1 MNKKEKNQS
10 RIDIIKE
17 ERIELLM
24 EVRESIKEQNENVL
38 NNANEII
45 SLLEYDDMN
54 IKKYQSLKEAQE
66 LINSLTIEI
75 ANSNSK
81 EDIEKLRKKL
91 NYYINKIKNEA
102 KKRNIDYNN
111 YYEKVSTIR
120 KDISKYI
127 RFLKKQDQINELE
140 MINNNYELLTDE
152 DKEKLQ
158 RQLLT
163 ARNYNTRIKKEQEN
177 KKEEDIISIQ
187 AEEQKE
193 KNIRF
198 NFSKK
203 LRLLDLMDSYS
214 SDEEFIS
221 NKIIEFNKRYDLNE
235 TYDYNDS
242 IGKNVISFFKN
253 IPIYNTNKKLLKKMY
268 FDYANFYGGD
278 DLGLYIDYTR
288 RNNSIIEGLKGIF
301 KKSSLYNKEN
311 IYLDNHNRCVNW
323 ILSFV
328 KRKGIQLSY
337 VKAK

>member
-1 MNKKEKNQS
+1 
-10 RIDIIKE
+10 
-17 ERIELLM
+17 
-24 EVRESIKEQNENVL
+24 
-38 NNANEII
+38 
-45 SLLEYDDMN
+45 
-54 IKKYQSLKEAQE
+54 
-66 LINSLTIEI
+66 
-75 ANSNSK
+75 
-81 EDIEKLRKKL
+81 
-91 NYYINKIKNEA
+91 
-102 KKRNIDYNN
+102 
-111 YYEKVSTIR
+111 
-120 KDISKYI
+120 
-127 RFLKKQDQINELE
+127 
-140 MINNNYELLTDE
+140 
-152 DKEKLQ
+152 
-158 RQLLT
+158 
-163 ARNYNTRIKKEQEN
+163 
-177 KKEEDIISIQ
+177 
-187 AEEQKE
+187 
-193 KNIRF
+193 
-198 NFSKK
+198 
-203 LRLLDLMDSYS
+203 MDSYS

>member
-187 AEEQKE
+187 AEKKKE
-193 KNIRF
+193 KNIKF

>member
-187 AEEQKE
+187 AEEQK
-193 KNIRF
+193 N
-198 NFSKK
+198 
-203 LRLLDLMDSYS
+203 
-214 SDEEFIS
+214 
-221 NKIIEFNKRYDLNE
+221 
-235 TYDYNDS
+235 
-242 IGKNVISFFKN
+242 
-253 IPIYNTNKKLLKKMY
+253 
-268 FDYANFYGGD
+268 
-278 DLGLYIDYTR
+278 
-288 RNNSIIEGLKGIF
+288 
-301 KKSSLYNKEN
+301 
-311 IYLDNHNRCVNW
+311 
-323 ILSFV
+323 
-328 KRKGIQLSY
+328 
-337 VKAK
+337 